1 MEEVKTRGGKGRGGV
16 GKSEGERRG
25 KGEGEGRGE
34 VEDRGGSD
42 GGASREHVRT
52 REERKDRGRNG

>member
-1 MEEVKTRGGKGRGGV
+1 MRGGKGRG
-16 GKSEGERRG
+16 
-25 KGEGEGRGE
+25 GEGEGRGE